1 MRMTLL
7 LAAFTTLLLGGCT
20 QAPKGVTPITNFQ
33 TQQYL
38 GTWYEIAR
46 LDHSFERG
54 LSHVTANYSPRDDG
68 GIKVIN
74 RGYDA
79 QKQRWKEAEGKAY
92 LLDKANVGSL
102 KVSFFGPFYGGY
114 HIMALD
120 KEYQYALI
128 SGPDLDYLWILSRTP
143 TLSQPTLNM
152 LIKTAQQAGF
162 NTQKLIFPIQQN
174 RPQETP
180 SA

>member
-1 MRMTLL
+1 
-7 LAAFTTLLLGGCT
+7 
-20 QAPKGVTPITNFQ
+20 
-33 TQQYL
+33 
-38 GTWYEIAR
+38 
-46 LDHSFERG
+46 
-54 LSHVTANYSPRDDG
+54 
-68 GIKVIN
+68 
-74 RGYDA
+74 
-79 QKQRWKEAEGKAY
+79 
-92 LLDKANVGSL
+92 
-102 KVSFFGPFYGGY
+102 Y

-128 SGPDLDYLWILSRTP
+128 SGPDLNYLWILSRTP